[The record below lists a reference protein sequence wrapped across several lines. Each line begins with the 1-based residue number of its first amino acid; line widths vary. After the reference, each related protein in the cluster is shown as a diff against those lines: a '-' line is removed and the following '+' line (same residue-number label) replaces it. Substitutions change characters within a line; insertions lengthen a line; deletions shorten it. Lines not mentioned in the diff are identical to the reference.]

1 MALALTEEHL
11 ALAESVRGWAGR
23 AAPTEVVRGAVA
35 ADDGGA
41 ALYIGTLRPALAGQG
56 LLGLHLPESLGG
68 QGYGLPELAIAAE
81 ELGRALVPGAFL
93 PTVLASAILHS
104 TAADAL
110 NGLVKDMAGG
120 TLTGA
125 VGFAPG
131 IRAIPGAGGGGAGG
145 GGAGG
150 GGPGGGGPGALVIDG
165 DCGPVPGAS
174 MADVVILPVIREDKP
189 VAPDGTGVTG
199 DDERAGKDGQPLW
212 VVVDAADVE
221 ITPLDSLDLA
231 RPAGRVHADHLSVPA
246 DRVLSGLPPGVVMS
260 LAATLLAAEACGIA
274 DWAVATAAGYAKI
287 RHQFGRPIG
296 QFQAVKHRCAW
307 MLTAAEQAAAAAWD
321 AARAPQDTGR
331 GDSTIGDRAS
341 GDSTIGDTA
350 SGGADAT
357 GGEFAAA
364 VAAVVALDAAVTCVH
379 ECIQVL
385 GGVGYTWEHEAHLYY
400 RRALSLRALL
410 GDSGEWAQRVAGL
423 ALKGARRPI
432 SIGLPPEAA
441 PLRTPARAEL
451 AAIVA
456 ADPADRNRRLAEGG
470 WVTPH
475 LPRPWGREA
484 GPLEQLVIAEEMRAA
499 GLRAPGLAI
508 GAWVV
513 PALVQYGTP
522 EQQERFLPPTLRGE
536 LVWCQLFSEPGAG
549 SDLAGLSTRA
559 ERGEG
564 GWRLTG
570 QKIWTSLAKQAAW
583 AICIARTDP
592 DAPRHDGIS
601 YFLVEMTS
609 PGVQVRPLREM
620 TGDALFNEVFL
631 DDVFVPD
638 DLVVGGVNRGWRVA
652 RTTLANERVSLSQS
666 WTFGCGTPELVE
678 AVQGIGA
685 GAGQA
690 VLERAGR
697 LVADGHAIDLLGMRV
712 ALKQLSGTEPGAT
725 GSVRKLLGMRH
736 TQRVA
741 EECWSLTGPDGA
753 LGGARWSRAVLFTR
767 ALTIGG
773 GTTDIQ
779 LNIIGERILGLPRDP
794 APGS

>member
-1 MALALTEEHL
+1 MALAVTDEHVQL
-11 ALAESVRGWAGR
+11 ADAVTGWAERHSPPGTAR
-23 AAPTEVVRGAVA
+23 DATDGAGLVYREKLAPS
-35 ADDGGA
+35 
-41 ALYIGTLRPALAGQG
+41 LASQG
-56 LLGLHLPESLGG
+56 LLGLHLPETAGG
-68 QGYGLPELAIAAE
+68 QGYGIPELAVAVE

-93 PTVLASAILHS
+93 PTVLASAVLAAS
-104 TAADAL
+104 AAADAAGAAES
-110 NGLVKDMAGG
+110 GLSGQLSGLADG

-125 VGFAPG
+125 VAL
-131 IRAIPGAGGGGAGG
+131 GAGLRATAAGTG
-145 GGAGG
+145 ETAG
-150 GGPGGGGPGALVIDG
+150 VTIDG
-165 DCGPVPGAS
+165 ACGLVLGAPV
-174 MADVVILPVIREDKP
+174 ADLVILPAAR
-189 VAPDGTGVTG
+189 G
-199 DDERAGKDGQPLW
+199 DDEIW
-212 VVVDAADVE
+212 VVADAAGLT
-221 ITPLDSLDLA
+221 ITPVDSLDLTRPA
-231 RPAGRVHADHLSVPA
+231 GQVSAEQLVLPAGRVLT
-246 DRVLSGLPPGVVMS
+246 GLRPGLVMS
-260 LAATLLAAEACGIA
+260 LAAALLAAEACGIA
-274 DWAVATAAGYAKI
+274 GWAVATAAAYAKI

-321 AARAPQDTGR
+321 AARALQDAGP
-331 GDSTIGDRAS
+331 GDA
-341 GDSTIGDTA
+341 A
-350 SGGADAT
+350 GADL
-357 GGEFAAA
+357 AAA
-364 VAAVVALDAAVTCVH
+364 VAALVAPDAAVTCAH

-385 GGVGYTWEHEAHLYY
+385 GGVGYTWEHDAHLYY

-410 GDSGEWAQRVAGL
+410 GGSGGWAQRVAGL
-423 ALKGARRPI
+423 ALDGAHRPARI
-432 SIGLPPEAA
+432 DLPPEAA
-441 PLRTPARAEL
+441 PLRSQVRAEL
-451 AAIVA
+451 AAIA
-456 ADPADRNRRLAEGG
+456 AARPADRNGRLAEGG

-475 LPRPWGREA
+475 LPRPWGRAA
-484 GPLEQLVIAEEMRAA
+484 GPLEQLVIAEEMRSA

-513 PALVQYGTP
+513 PALVQYGSP

-559 ERGEG
+559 ERAEG

-583 AICIARTDP
+583 AICVARTDP
-592 DAPRHDGIS
+592 DEPRHDGIS
-601 YFLVEMTS
+601 YFLVDMAS

-620 TGDALFNEVFL
+620 TGDSLFNEVFL

-638 DLVVGGVNRGWRVA
+638 NLVVGGVNQGWRVA

-666 WTFGCGTPELVE
+666 WTFGCGNPELIE
-678 AVQGIGA
+678 AVRGA
-685 GAGQA
+685 GAAAGPA

-697 LVADGHAIDLLGMRV
+697 LLAEGHAIDLLGMRV
-712 ALKQLSGTEPGAT
+712 TLKQLSGTEPGAT

-736 TQRVA
+736 AQRVA

-794 APGS
+794 EPGT

>member
-1 MALALTEEHL
+1 
-11 ALAESVRGWAGR
+11 V
-23 AAPTEVVRGAVA
+23 
-35 ADDGGA
+35 
-41 ALYIGTLRPALAGQG
+41 
-56 LLGLHLPESLGG
+56 
-68 QGYGLPELAIAAE
+68 
-81 ELGRALVPGAFL
+81 
-93 PTVLASAILHS
+93 
-104 TAADAL
+104 
-110 NGLVKDMAGG
+110 
-120 TLTGA
+120 LTGL
-125 VGFAPG
+125 
-131 IRAIPGAGGGGAGG
+131 R
-145 GGAGG
+145 
-150 GGPGGGGPGALVIDG
+150 
-165 DCGPVPGAS
+165 
-174 MADVVILPVIREDKP
+174 
-189 VAPDGTGVTG
+189 
-199 DDERAGKDGQPLW
+199 
-212 VVVDAADVE
+212 
-221 ITPLDSLDLA
+221 
-231 RPAGRVHADHLSVPA
+231 
-246 DRVLSGLPPGVVMS
+246 SGLVMS
-260 LAATLLAAEACGIA
+260 LAAALLAAEACGIA
-274 DWAVATAAGYAKI
+274 GWAVATAAAYAKI

-321 AARAPQDTGR
+321 AARALQDAGP
-331 GDSTIGDRAS
+331 GDA
-341 GDSTIGDTA
+341 A
-350 SGGADAT
+350 GADL
-357 GGEFAAA
+357 AAA
-364 VAAVVALDAAVTCVH
+364 VAALVAPDAAVTCAH

-385 GGVGYTWEHEAHLYY
+385 GGVGYTWEHDAHLYY

-410 GDSGEWAQRVAGL
+410 GGSGGWAQRVAGL
-423 ALKGARRPI
+423 ALDGAHRPARI
-432 SIGLPPEAA
+432 DLPPEAA
-441 PLRTPARAEL
+441 PLRSQVRAEL
-451 AAIVA
+451 AAIA
-456 ADPADRNRRLAEGG
+456 AARPADRNGRLAEGG

-475 LPRPWGREA
+475 LPRPWGRAA
-484 GPLEQLVIAEEMRAA
+484 GPLEQLVIAEEMRSA

-513 PALVQYGTP
+513 PALVQYGSP

-559 ERGEG
+559 ERAEG

-583 AICIARTDP
+583 AICVARTDP

-601 YFLVEMTS
+601 YFLVDMAS

-620 TGDALFNEVFL
+620 TGDSLFNEVFL

-638 DLVVGGVNRGWRVA
+638 NLVVGGVNQGWRVA

-666 WTFGCGTPELVE
+666 WTFGCGNPELIE
-678 AVQGIGA
+678 AVRGA
-685 GAGQA
+685 GAAAGPA

-697 LVADGHAIDLLGMRV
+697 LLAEGHAIDLLGMRV
-712 ALKQLSGTEPGAT
+712 TLKQLSGTEPGAT

-736 TQRVA
+736 AQRVA

-794 APGS
+794 EPGT